1 MAPAPSLIRQYFRF
15 LDGKAKCIVCD
26 KEYAPNSTTNMKN
39 HLQSKH
45 RNLYAEYQMQIDED
59 GVKSSR
65 NKNEAVED
73 NPATT
78 HKIYRAL
85 MEYVVFANLPLE
97 HIQGVPMRRLL
108 RGIGPRHGSVDIE
121 SFKKYVNDDEYENIL
136 GKVKEEIRKNH
147 YVSLTAYIWKDPTST
162 NNILIISN
170 HGLSETFER
179 SSMILKCAIF
189 DENATGDV
197 VSEILKTVCTDLNIS
212 TKQVHCMIRD
222 ERSSLKRVTE
232 PVLPIQDLDCTIHKI
247 QTIIRETFL
256 SEENITVF
264 KRKFDE
270 ISENSTTKSLSQ
282 DIKEAL
288 NLNATDWESTYN
300 KFKTLFSMAANY
312 SIKTGN
318 LTSTLEEK
326 WVETRD
332 DVMKCF
338 ELANYMYDSQEFLSS
353 MYPIFKA
360 ITISLTKYL
369 ALLPEANIFGAA
381 LTSLKTKFETTL
393 SSLEHNN
400 VYLIATFLDPRYKFI
415 ESNNNIR
422 DQILKMANTDDG
434 MDIIPSPNVENVQ
447 KRKIDSSDSDMTIP
461 NKISKESEGNVL
473 KKYLSKSGDVTMDQK
488 SRVLLK
494 EIFDYEDMPSLDYD
508 EDPLEWWKNYGH
520 KFKNLSKFA
529 RRFLAPPAA
538 SVVNEQ
544 LFGEG
549 GSLELNSKLKYI
561 FMKHNIVTF
570 NFNY

>member
-1 MAPAPSLIRQYFRF
+1 
-15 LDGKAKCIVCD
+15 
-26 KEYAPNSTTNMKN
+26 
-39 HLQSKH
+39 
-45 RNLYAEYQMQIDED
+45 
-59 GVKSSR
+59 
-65 NKNEAVED
+65 
-73 NPATT
+73 
-78 HKIYRAL
+78 

-179 SSMILKCAIF
+179 SCMILKCAIF

-232 PVLPIQDLDCTIHKI
+232 PALPIQDLDCTIHKI

-288 NLNATDWESTYN
+288 NLNATDWESTFI

-338 ELANYMYDSQEFLSS
+338 DLANYMYDSQEFLSS

-422 DQILKMANTDDG
+422 DQILQMANTDDG

-447 KRKIDSSDSDMTIP
+447 KRKIDSSDSDMATP
-461 NKISKESEGNVL
+461 NKISKESESNVL